1 MEELIAK
8 SKSFKAEKQKQRDE
22 DLEETEALDE
32 QFKGLLEGQ
41 ALLRL
46 MKPKGSKASTAGT
59 DSQVSK
65 LYVKPLGDKG
75 APVVHCQSACRLLK
89 ASIKV
94 LS

>member
-32 QFKGLLEGQ
+32 QFRGLLEGQ

-46 MKPKGSKASTAGT
+46 MKPKGNKQSTAGT
-59 DSQVSK
+59 DSQVRK
-65 LYVKPLGDKG
+65 LSRCPCNTV
-75 APVVHCQSACRLLK
+75 R
-89 ASIKV
+89 
-94 LS
+94 

>member
-32 QFKGLLEGQ
+32 QFRSLLEGQ

-46 MKPKGSKASTAGT
+46 MKPKGNKQSTAGT
-59 DSQVSK
+59 DSQVPK
-65 LYVKPLGDKG
+65 LSRCPRNRLEVIR
-75 APVVHCQSACRLLK
+75 VHK
-89 ASIKV
+89 
-94 LS
+94 

>member
-32 QFKGLLEGQ
+32 QFRGLLEGQ

-46 MKPKGSKASTAGT
+46 MKPKGSKASAAGT
-59 DSQVSK
+59 DSLVRKRSRYPCSLWGGQVHNQ
-65 LYVKPLGDKG
+65 Y
-75 APVVHCQSACRLLK
+75 ACR
-89 ASIKV
+89 V
-94 LS
+94 LAACFRLS